1 MCTCAL
7 GQITLPVP
15 KQDVEHPTHVE
26 LEFFPPILYPDLM
39 LREFDW
45 SVCSYITCHIPYSW
59 SACAQICAQ
68 IYLIWP
74 DLTFGFNLLTRG
86 LGMKLTVIN
95 PCSPT
100 RIQKIQ
106 PTHKVINVVQWT
118 NKPWKQI
125 MRFVTLFGIIKCL
138 GCNIWCRPRERNTTT
153 RKTAKAIWNRRSK
166 VYHLWC
172 YIRIADDRWIAFQI

>member
-1 MCTCAL
+1 MRWDRSLCLYLNKMLNILPMWNWSSFPQSCTQISCWENLIEVCAL
-7 GQITLPVP
+7 TSLVTFLTGDLHVHKYVHKFIWFDQISL
-15 KQDVEHPTHVE
+15 
-26 LEFFPPILYPDLM
+26 L
-39 LREFDW
+39 
-45 SVCSYITCHIPYSW
+45 
-59 SACAQICAQ
+59 A
-68 IYLIWP
+68 LI
-74 DLTFGFNLLTRG
+74 NLLTRG

-95 PCSPT
+95 LCSPT

>member
-1 MCTCAL
+1 MRWDRSLCLYLNKMLNILPMWNWSSFPQSCTQISCWENLIEVCAL
-7 GQITLPVP
+7 TSLVTFLIGDLHVHKYVHKFIWFDQISL
-15 KQDVEHPTHVE
+15 
-26 LEFFPPILYPDLM
+26 L
-39 LREFDW
+39 
-45 SVCSYITCHIPYSW
+45 
-59 SACAQICAQ
+59 A
-68 IYLIWP
+68 LI
-74 DLTFGFNLLTRG
+74 NLLTRG

-95 PCSPT
+95 LCSPT

-138 GCNIWCRPRERNTTT
+138 GCNIWCRPRERNSTT

>member
-1 MCTCAL
+1 MCCDRSRCLYLNKMLNILPMWNWSSFPQSCTQISCWENLIEAYAL
-7 GQITLPVP
+7 TSLVTFLIGDLHVHKYVHKFIWFDQISL
-15 KQDVEHPTHVE
+15 
-26 LEFFPPILYPDLM
+26 L
-39 LREFDW
+39 
-45 SVCSYITCHIPYSW
+45 
-59 SACAQICAQ
+59 A
-68 IYLIWP
+68 LI
-74 DLTFGFNLLTRG
+74 NLLTRG

-95 PCSPT
+95 LCSPT

-138 GCNIWCRPRERNTTT
+138 GCNIWCRPRERNSTT

-172 YIRIADDRWIAFQI
+172 YIRITDDRWIAFQI

>member
-1 MCTCAL
+1 MRWDRSLCLYLNKMLNILPMWNWSSFPQSCTQISCWENLIEVCAL
-7 GQITLPVP
+7 TSLVTFLIGDLHVHKYVHKFIRFDQISL
-15 KQDVEHPTHVE
+15 
-26 LEFFPPILYPDLM
+26 L
-39 LREFDW
+39 
-45 SVCSYITCHIPYSW
+45 
-59 SACAQICAQ
+59 A
-68 IYLIWP
+68 LI
-74 DLTFGFNLLTRG
+74 NLLTRG

-95 PCSPT
+95 LCSPT

-106 PTHKVINVVQWT
+106 PTHKVINLVQWT

>member
-1 MCTCAL
+1 MRWDRSLCLYLNKMLNILPMWNWSSFPQSCTQISCWENLIEVCAL
-7 GQITLPVP
+7 TSLVTFLIGDLHVHKYVHKFIWFDQISL
-15 KQDVEHPTHVE
+15 
-26 LEFFPPILYPDLM
+26 L
-39 LREFDW
+39 
-45 SVCSYITCHIPYSW
+45 
-59 SACAQICAQ
+59 A
-68 IYLIWP
+68 LI
-74 DLTFGFNLLTRG
+74 NLLTRG

-95 PCSPT
+95 LCSPT

-138 GCNIWCRPRERNTTT
+138 GCNIWCRPRERNSTT

-172 YIRIADDRWIAFQI
+172 YIRITDDRWIAFQI

>member
-1 MCTCAL
+1 MRWDRSLCLYLNKMLNILPMWNWSSFPQSCTQISCWENLIEVCAL
-7 GQITLPVP
+7 TSLVTFLIGDLHVHKYVHKFIWFDQISL
-15 KQDVEHPTHVE
+15 
-26 LEFFPPILYPDLM
+26 L
-39 LREFDW
+39 
-45 SVCSYITCHIPYSW
+45 
-59 SACAQICAQ
+59 A
-68 IYLIWP
+68 LI
-74 DLTFGFNLLTRG
+74 NLLTRG

-95 PCSPT
+95 LCSPT

-172 YIRIADDRWIAFQI
+172 YIRIADDRWIAF

>member
-1 MCTCAL
+1 MRWDRSLCLYLNKMLNILPMWNWSSFPQSCTQISCWENLIEVCAL
-7 GQITLPVP
+7 TSLVTFLIGDLHVHKYVHKFIWFDQISL
-15 KQDVEHPTHVE
+15 
-26 LEFFPPILYPDLM
+26 L
-39 LREFDW
+39 
-45 SVCSYITCHIPYSW
+45 
-59 SACAQICAQ
+59 A
-68 IYLIWP
+68 LI
-74 DLTFGFNLLTRG
+74 NLLTRG

-95 PCSPT
+95 LCSPT
-100 RIQKIQ
+100 WIQKIQ

-172 YIRIADDRWIAFQI
+172 CIRITDDRWIAFQI

>member
-1 MCTCAL
+1 MCAGTDHFACNKMLNILPMWNWSSFPQSCTQISCWENLIEVCAL
-7 GQITLPVP
+7 TSLVTFLIGDLHVHKYVHKFIWFDQISL
-15 KQDVEHPTHVE
+15 
-26 LEFFPPILYPDLM
+26 L
-39 LREFDW
+39 
-45 SVCSYITCHIPYSW
+45 
-59 SACAQICAQ
+59 A
-68 IYLIWP
+68 LI
-74 DLTFGFNLLTRG
+74 NLLTRG

-95 PCSPT
+95 LCSPT

-153 RKTAKAIWNRRSK
+153 RTTAKAIWNRRSK

-172 YIRIADDRWIAFQI
+172 YIRITDDRWIAFQI

>member
-1 MCTCAL
+1 MRWDRSLCLYLNKMLNILPMWNWSSFPQSCTQISCWENLIEVCAL
-7 GQITLPVP
+7 TSLVTFLIVDLHVHKYVHKFIWFDQISL
-15 KQDVEHPTHVE
+15 
-26 LEFFPPILYPDLM
+26 L
-39 LREFDW
+39 
-45 SVCSYITCHIPYSW
+45 
-59 SACAQICAQ
+59 A
-68 IYLIWP
+68 LI
-74 DLTFGFNLLTRG
+74 NLLTRG

-95 PCSPT
+95 LCSPT

-172 YIRIADDRWIAFQI
+172 YIRIADDRWIAF

>member
-1 MCTCAL
+1 MRWDRSLCLYLNKMLNILPCGTGVLSPNLVPRSHAERIWLKCAL
-7 GQITLPVP
+7 TSLVTFLIGDLHVHKYVP
-15 KQDVEHPTHVE
+15 K
-26 LEFFPPILYPDLM
+26 FIW
-39 LREFDW
+39 FD
-45 SVCSYITCHIPYSW
+45 
-59 SACAQICAQ
+59 QISLLA
-68 IYLIWP
+68 LI
-74 DLTFGFNLLTRG
+74 NLLTRG

-95 PCSPT
+95 LCSPT

-106 PTHKVINVVQWT
+106 PTLKVINVVQWT

-138 GCNIWCRPRERNTTT
+138 GCNIWCRPRERNSTT

>member
-1 MCTCAL
+1 MCCDRSHCLYLNKMLNILPMWNWSSFPQSCTQISCWENLIEVCAL
-7 GQITLPVP
+7 TSLVTFLIGDLHVHKYVHKFIWFDQISL
-15 KQDVEHPTHVE
+15 
-26 LEFFPPILYPDLM
+26 L
-39 LREFDW
+39 
-45 SVCSYITCHIPYSW
+45 
-59 SACAQICAQ
+59 A
-68 IYLIWP
+68 LI
-74 DLTFGFNLLTRG
+74 NLLTRG

-95 PCSPT
+95 LCSPT

-138 GCNIWCRPRERNTTT
+138 GCNIWCRPRERNSTT

>member
-1 MCTCAL
+1 MRWDRSLCLYLNKMLNILPMWNWSSFPQSCTQISCWENLIEAYAL
-7 GQITLPVP
+7 TSLVTFLIGDLHVHKYVHKFIWFDQISL
-15 KQDVEHPTHVE
+15 
-26 LEFFPPILYPDLM
+26 L
-39 LREFDW
+39 
-45 SVCSYITCHIPYSW
+45 
-59 SACAQICAQ
+59 A
-68 IYLIWP
+68 LI
-74 DLTFGFNLLTRG
+74 NLLTRG
-86 LGMKLTVIN
+86 LSMKLTVIN
-95 PCSPT
+95 LCSPT

-138 GCNIWCRPRERNTTT
+138 GCNIWCRPRERNSTT
-153 RKTAKAIWNRRSK
+153 RKTAKTIWNRRSK

>member
-1 MCTCAL
+1 MRWDRSLCLYLNKMLNILPMWNWSSFPQSCTQISCWENLIEVCAL
-7 GQITLPVP
+7 TSLVTCLIGDLHVHKYVHKFIWFDQISL
-15 KQDVEHPTHVE
+15 
-26 LEFFPPILYPDLM
+26 L
-39 LREFDW
+39 
-45 SVCSYITCHIPYSW
+45 
-59 SACAQICAQ
+59 A
-68 IYLIWP
+68 LI
-74 DLTFGFNLLTRG
+74 NLLTRG

-95 PCSPT
+95 LCCPT

>member
-1 MCTCAL
+1 MRCDRSLCLYLNKMLNILPMWNWSSFPQSCTQISCWENLIEVCAL
-7 GQITLPVP
+7 TSLVTFLIGDLHVHKYVHKFIWFDQISL
-15 KQDVEHPTHVE
+15 
-26 LEFFPPILYPDLM
+26 L
-39 LREFDW
+39 
-45 SVCSYITCHIPYSW
+45 
-59 SACAQICAQ
+59 A
-68 IYLIWP
+68 LI
-74 DLTFGFNLLTRG
+74 NLLTRG

-95 PCSPT
+95 LCSPT

-172 YIRIADDRWIAFQI
+172 YIRITDDRWIAFQI

>member
-1 MCTCAL
+1 MRWDRSLCLYLNKMLNILPMWNWSSFPQSCTQISCWENLIEVCAL
-7 GQITLPVP
+7 TSLVTFLIGDLHVHKYVHKFIWFDQISL
-15 KQDVEHPTHVE
+15 
-26 LEFFPPILYPDLM
+26 L
-39 LREFDW
+39 
-45 SVCSYITCHIPYSW
+45 
-59 SACAQICAQ
+59 A
-68 IYLIWP
+68 LI
-74 DLTFGFNLLTRG
+74 NLLTRG

-95 PCSPT
+95 LCSPT

-172 YIRIADDRWIAFQI
+172 YIRITDDRWIAFQI